1 MEMRDY
7 FGILVLLCAAGNAVA
22 HVPPHNTNLV
32 DQIKPN
38 PTTRSKPTAEF
49 SLSGYRKLAAVEF
62 LSSGKDFN
70 YHIELDVKT
79 QCMALGYA
87 VLASKCSGDLVPSR
101 LCSLEDSIAAGDKTE
116 AAKYTTGCC
125 DKKVYQVTDPNLCS
139 TTSNYTNSSYSGDY
153 CVLADGV
160 SRRYQCACDRARYP
174 FGPDNTCGSQPYD
187 EKNMCQA
194 DGKTYYARCCDT
206 SIYNKECKASEHL
219 SGNGDYCRRN
229 GKDYYNSCSCHPDYH
244 VTCTTWLYD
253 TSNVCTNDSGVKLTT
268 SSNCYNA
275 CTQEGY
281 EDLQYYFRGSY
292 TDGEGEV
299 RGWLEKIYD
308 RNQDATREN
317 N

>member
-22 HVPPHNTNLV
+22 HIPPHNTNLV

-49 SLSGYRKLAAVEF
+49 SLSTYPKLAAVEF

-70 YHIELDVKT
+70 YEITLDVKT
-79 QCMALGYA
+79 QCMSMGYA
-87 VLASKCSGDLVPSR
+87 VLASKCSGNLVPSR

-116 AAKYTTGCC
+116 ASKYTTGCC
-125 DKKVYQVTDPNLCS
+125 DTKIYQVTDPNACPTTTNYMNS
-139 TTSNYTNSSYSGDY
+139 TYSGDY

-160 SRRYQCACDRARYP
+160 SRRYQCACNRATYP
-174 FGPDNTCGSQPYD
+174 FGPDNGCATGSVYD
-187 EKNMCQA
+187 EKNKCQA
-194 DGKTYYARCCDT
+194 DGKTYYARCCNPT
-206 SIYNKECKASEHL
+206 TYSKECKASEHL
-219 SGNGDYCRRN
+219 SGNGDYCTRG
-229 GKDYYNSCSCHPDYH
+229 GKDYYSSCSCHPDYNI
-244 VTCTTWLYD
+244 VCSTWLYNTGD
-253 TSNVCTNDSGVKLTT
+253 VCNDNGIKKTT

-292 TDGEGEV
+292 TDGEGEI

-308 RNQDATREN
+308 RNSDATKEN